1 MNNSHIEIKNN
12 VWRTNPKYHRIAK
25 PKNQPA
31 IANTHH
37 KSRKLKLSKI
47 EDDGNCSQLTPR
59 DDTHFTPT
67 GAHQTPVNALAP
79 KSSPI
84 TNSSSV
90 VSASTTEL
98 EPGIS
103 SGSISSSA
111 TFQVTVSSSTTKLPL
126 PSSNSFRID
135 VNSSTSGLSVL
146 IHVQSFSVRLEEK
159 SVSIHSYE
167 FSTVEALIN
176 LKQVFLNFHSKT
188 SLTQIT
194 SSQAFSQKAFSPTLS
209 NLQGTENFSNLF
221 L

>member
-12 VWRTNPKYHRIAK
+12 VWRTNPKYQIAAK

-67 GAHQTPVNALAP
+67 GAHQAPVNALSP

-90 VSASTTEL
+90 ISASTTEL

-146 IHVQSFSVRLEEK
+146 IHVQSFSLSSELK
-159 SVSIHSYE
+159 SVSIQAYE